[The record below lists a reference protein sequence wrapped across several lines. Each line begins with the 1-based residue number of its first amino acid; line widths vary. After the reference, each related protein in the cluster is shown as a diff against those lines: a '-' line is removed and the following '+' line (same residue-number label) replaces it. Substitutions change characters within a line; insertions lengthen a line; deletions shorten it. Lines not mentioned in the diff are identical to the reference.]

1 MGTLRL
7 VILFGWAVLASGC
20 MISEQA
26 GQIPQELA
34 FHFDTDFNR
43 AIVFGRVIALVLLVM
58 WIFAKFKKPNSIL
71 LSLPL
76 LVLAGWTL
84 AKDFPSLVDY
94 RVEVRDDA
102 LYLNIPPEPGKVI
115 PWNTVE
121 EMEIEGTGW
130 ASAGSGPTTTITPFG
145 VRKTE
150 YAWSELPEWQTM
162 ELTADGE
169 THLIVLAKLS
179 VEQRQ
184 TLWRAIAKRAR
195 LRKAD

>member
-43 AIVFGRVIALVLLVM
+43 AIVFGRPIALFLLVM
-58 WIFAKFKKPNSIL
+58 WIFAKFKKPNAIL

-102 LYLNIPPEPGKVI
+102 LYLNIPPEPEKVI

-121 EMEIEGTGW
+121 EMEIEGTDW
-130 ASAGSGPTTTITPFG
+130 ASAGGGPSVTPTPFG

-162 ELTADGE
+162 KIMADGE
-169 THLIVLAKLS
+169 THLVILAKLS

-195 LRKAD
+195 LVKAN